1 MVINQIFYLVLE
13 KKRTFIMDIDATT
26 PLDQCQN
33 FSFVALEGSVI
44 FHTRKNLYVYKYA
57 NEIIVLYLKKR
68 VYKYK

>member
-1 MVINQIFYLVLE
+1 
-13 KKRTFIMDIDATT
+13 MDIDATT

-44 FHTRKNLYVYKYA
+44 VHTRKNLYVYKYG
-57 NEIIVLYLKKR
+57 NEIIVLYLKKQ